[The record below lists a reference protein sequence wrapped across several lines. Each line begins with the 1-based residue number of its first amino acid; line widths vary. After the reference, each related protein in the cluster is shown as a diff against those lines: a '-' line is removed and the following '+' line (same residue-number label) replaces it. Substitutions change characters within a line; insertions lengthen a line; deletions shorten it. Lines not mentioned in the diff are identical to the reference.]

1 VGRVLGLDLGERRV
15 GVALS
20 DPLGIIAQGRE
31 TMTRVG
37 RRKDLL
43 ALAAL
48 VRDEDIQQVVI
59 GLPLRLDGTAGPAAE
74 EARRFAADLESVLD
88 VPVDLWD
95 ERLTTVEVERV
106 MTDAGVRRRKRRD
119 HVDRLAAVLILQSWL
134 DARAARS
141 T

>member
-1 VGRVLGLDLGERRV
+1 MGRVLGLDLGERRV

>member
-20 DPLGIIAQGRE
+20 DPLGITAQGRE
-31 TMTRVG
+31 TMTRHG
-37 RRKDLL
+37 RRKDLG

-48 VRDEDIQQVVI
+48 VREEDVQRVVI

-74 EARRFAADLESVLD
+74 EAQRFAADLESVID
-88 VPVDLWD
+88 IPVELWD
-95 ERLTTVEVERV
+95 ERLTTVEAERA

-134 DARAARS
+134 DAQAEH
-141 T
+141 